1 MQVIII
7 LGITTLF
14 LFIGSIIFFLIA
26 ITKKKMP
33 LFYLALLLSFVGV
46 GTGLF
51 AGYRFLYKSFVK
63 ISDSLKPRTGEE
75 IYAALFDGNP
85 NECTNVIEKQDQ
97 VVPKIDVAIYL
108 HFLTCSEEIKRILAQ
123 HEYEL
128 TKLSTKD
135 FRYADESGVRWFI
148 PKLLGDSVLVYEYK
162 KDELGNGQILYVSTE
177 MDEVFC
183 KDVWD

>member
-1 MQVIII
+1 MQDIII
-7 LGITTLF
+7 LGIATLI
-14 LFIGSIIFFLIA
+14 LFVGSVIFFLIA
-26 ITKKKMP
+26 ITKKIMP
-33 LFYLALLLSFVGV
+33 LFYLALLLLFVGV

-51 AGYRFLYKSFVK
+51 ASYKFFYKSYVK
-63 ISDSLKPRTGEE
+63 ISDSFKPRSGEE

-85 NECTNVIEKQDQ
+85 NECTNVLEKQDQ

-108 HFLTCSEEIKRILAQ
+108 HFKTCPEEIKRIIAQ
-123 HEYEL
+123 HEFEY

-135 FRYADESGVRWFI
+135 FSITKESGVGWFKPEI
-148 PKLLGDSVLVYEYK
+148 LGDSILVYYFK
-162 KDELGNGQILYVSTE
+162 KDELGNCQMLYVSTK

>member
-1 MQVIII
+1 MI
-7 LGITTLF
+7 F

-26 ITKKKMP
+26 IIKKKMP

-46 GTGLF
+46 GTGF
-51 AGYRFLYKSFVK
+51 FICYKFLYKSYSK
-63 ISDSLKPRTGEE
+63 ISKSLEPRTGEE
-75 IYAALFDGNP
+75 IYATLFDGNP

-108 HFLTCSEEIKRILAQ
+108 HFLTCSKEIKRILAQ

-135 FRYADESGVRWFI
+135 FRDADESGVGWFT
-148 PKLLGDSVLVYEYK
+148 PKSLGDSVLVYEYK

-183 KDVWD
+183 KDFWD